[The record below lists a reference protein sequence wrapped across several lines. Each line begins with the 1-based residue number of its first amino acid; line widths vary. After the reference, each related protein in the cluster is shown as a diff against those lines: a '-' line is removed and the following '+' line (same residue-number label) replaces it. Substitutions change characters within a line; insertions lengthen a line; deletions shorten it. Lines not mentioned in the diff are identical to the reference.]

1 MIAKKLTALLLAG
14 ATAVGLTVP
23 AGAISPTGATMLLTT
38 GAMRAMTEAGLENN
52 GVSTTPPAQDG
63 RSIGFYGLEETV
75 RTYNQTIQ
83 GLKRTLA
90 SVGSTDVVGPI
101 EDQIWNYQI
110 QNSNLNAQMQS
121 YEASANALREQLN
134 GLGNE
139 GSESLRAAL
148 NAQIE
153 QMNRL
158 AYSAEQ
164 SIAANTAII
173 NGLEDSKD
181 DAPADLADTYATTE
195 KQVENTANQIVMG
208 AQTQYITLCSLND
221 NVAALDRTIAAIDR
235 QIPVIEKQYEI
246 GMASALDVETIK
258 NQRATAVSSK
268 TTLEAQ
274 IASLE
279 NSLSLTL
286 GNSAGTT
293 VHVQKVPE
301 VRDYDLRQM
310 NYEKDLEEAKDNSY
324 TIWQMR
330 DALRQASNDYE
341 DSVTSTLDAYNAA
354 KINLE
359 AAQEQVENDFRDI
372 FNDVT
377 EKRRLLDAAEDDLA
391 LAETNFQVSEVQYE
405 QGMISQLEYEN
416 AKDTLETARAAVT
429 TAETNL
435 FTSYNTYNWAK
446 RGVMQ

>member
-1 MIAKKLTALLLAG
+1 M
-14 ATAVGLTVP
+14 
-23 AGAISPTGATMLLTT
+23 
-38 GAMRAMTEAGLENN
+38 
-52 GVSTTPPAQDG
+52 
-63 RSIGFYGLEETV
+63 
-75 RTYNQTIQ
+75 
-83 GLKRTLA
+83 
-90 SVGSTDVVGPI
+90 
-101 EDQIWNYQI
+101 
-110 QNSNLNAQMQS
+110 
-121 YEASANALREQLN
+121 
-134 GLGNE
+134 
-139 GSESLRAAL
+139 
-148 NAQIE
+148 
-153 QMNRL
+153 
-158 AYSAEQ
+158 
-164 SIAANTAII
+164 
-173 NGLEDSKD
+173 
-181 DAPADLADTYATTE
+181 
-195 KQVENTANQIVMG
+195 
-208 AQTQYITLCSLND
+208 
-221 NVAALDRTIAAIDR
+221 
-235 QIPVIEKQYEI
+235 
-246 GMASALDVETIK
+246 
-258 NQRATAVSSK
+258 
-268 TTLEAQ
+268 
-274 IASLE
+274 
-279 NSLSLTL
+279 
-286 GNSAGTT
+286 
-293 VHVQKVPE
+293 QKVPE

-435 FTSYNTYNWAK
+435 FISYNTYNWAK